1 MNAPDAAA
9 HRAAAIAMIPIPE
22 IAADQFVPLAENVLI
37 VGDAWDEL
45 THDARAAI
53 LMLTGNAWIGASC
66 PWKEIPAQTRIRVA
80 HGVYFFRDF
89 LNRVLP

>member
-1 MNAPDAAA
+1 MNTAAA
-9 HRAAAIAMIPIPE
+9 HRAAAVAMIPKP
-22 IAADQFVPLAENVLI
+22 ALVTDQFIPDAERLLI

-45 THDARAAI
+45 TRDARAAV

-66 PWKEIPAQTRIRVA
+66 RWKEIPPQTRIRVA